1 MDTKALTALERYN
14 YYKTYLLHDFLASE
28 VKPFE
33 LIEKLVQQE
42 KYLCY
47 GFFEDKEP
55 FGYAYF
61 AKADKEQA
69 LLLDYFAVLNTHRSK
84 GLGSSFLTEIK
95 NALFGKYLVLFAEVE
110 NPSYSLEEDNKKIR
124 TRRIEFYL
132 KNGFTISNIL
142 SRILTD
148 EYLILTLDLGGQH
161 REDIL
166 FDELQQIYLT
176 SFGKDFFDK
185 NIYMRI
191 IDDQNKG
198 V

>member
-1 MDTKALTALERYN
+1 MNTKALNTEERYN
-14 YYKTYLLHDFLASE
+14 YYKTYLLQDFHVSE

-33 LIEKLVQQE
+33 LIEKLIQQD

-47 GFFEDKEP
+47 GFFEEKEP

-61 AKADKEQA
+61 AKSDQEQA
-69 LLLDYFAVLNTHRSK
+69 LLLDYFAVVEEHRSN
-84 GLGSSFLTEIK
+84 GLGSSFLAEIK
-95 NALFGKYLVLFAEVE
+95 NALKGKYSVLFAEVE
-110 NPSYSLEEDNKKIR
+110 NPSYAVDELNKSIR

-132 KNGFTISNIL
+132 RNGFTVSNIQ

-161 REDIL
+161 QDDSS
-166 FDELQQIYLT
+166 FNELQQIYLA

-185 NIYMRI
+185 NICMRTI
-191 IDDQNKG
+191 ED
-198 V
+198 